1 MSITEKDLHLLSE
14 EVGAR
19 LSEKRYRHTLGVER
33 MAKTLGE
40 YFFSPE
46 RTAQLRAAAL
56 LHDIAKEL
64 PEKEQI
70 ALIRKGHFPVSEE
83 DLSSEP
89 LLHAFAAPEVIRR
102 DFPHFADESILHAVF
117 CHTTGDTDM
126 DTFDKI
132 VFLSDFIEE
141 GRTYP
146 SCIRVREDLFAALSE
161 GKEKERALNE
171 AVLLTLDLTIA
182 SLLERRLNINLRT
195 VKARNSMLAVLS
207 RT

>member
-1 MSITEKDLHLLSE
+1 
-14 EVGAR
+14 
-19 LSEKRYRHTLGVER
+19 
-33 MAKTLGE
+33 
-40 YFFSPE
+40 
-46 RTAQLRAAAL
+46 
-56 LHDIAKEL
+56 
-64 PEKEQI
+64 
-70 ALIRKGHFPVSEE
+70 
-83 DLSSEP
+83 
-89 LLHAFAAPEVIRR
+89 
-102 DFPHFADESILHAVF
+102 
-117 CHTTGDTDM
+117 M

-146 SCIRVREDLFAALSE
+146 SCIRVREDLFAALSG